1 MSCSLKGG
9 AALSPATAVTL
20 PTVKGGYEPAPD
32 SFVKGAAP
40 FGGSGRKIFR
50 KTTVRKSRI
59 KDQGALG
66 KSKGIQINHPGALSG
81 VGYSAVDKPSVRHAT
96 LRRAIKKFGPT
107 STFRKLRAVSTF
119 TKRTSKGRSRKFL
132 ADSNWVKKK
141 YM

>member
-1 MSCSLKGG
+1 MSCGVKSGG

-20 PTVKGGYEPAPD
+20 PQMGGYESAPD
-32 SFVKGAAP
+32 SFVEGAAP
-40 FGGSGRKIFR
+40 FGGRKISR
-50 KTTVRKSRI
+50 KTTVRRSRI
-59 KDQGALG
+59 KDR
-66 KSKGIQINHPGALSG
+66 GIQINHPGALSG

-96 LRRAIKKFGPT
+96 LRRAIKKFGPL

-119 TKRTSKGRSRKFL
+119 TKRTSKGRSRTFK